1 MPNSVASEPT
11 TKSARLKRIQNAA
24 LIMLVLAG
32 LINSLDRSTLAI
44 ANSSIRAEMGL
55 SASEM
60 GWLLSA
66 FSLPYAFAQL
76 PMGVLLDRVG
86 ARIALGLGIFVW
98 SLAQVAGGF
107 VRTLNQFFIARV
119 VLGIGEAPQ
128 FPAAAKVV
136 SEWFAVK
143 ERGRPTGIIVAS
155 TTIAPALAPPL
166 LTGMMLFLGG
176 WRGMFV
182 AMGVIGIA
190 AGIGWYLF
198 YRDRNKVSLEPAE
211 IQYLET
217 GDIASNQSPMGA
229 AEWRGLFKQRTVWA
243 MIFGF
248 MGVIYMIWL
257 YLTWLPAYL
266 EQERGLS
273 LRSSAWIVAIPY
285 LGGTLGMLS
294 SGIVADKLL
303 ARGLTPIASRK
314 WPVCI
319 GLTFAALFTV
329 PAAYTPSLALAI
341 LFISLALYF
350 INLACGGAWAL
361 VSVAAPRRLVASLG
375 SVQNFGGY
383 LGGSI
388 APILTGVIVDTTA
401 SFVYALLISA
411 AVSMAGALVYLFG
424 VKDPVVSVS
433 AGEARK

>member
-1 MPNSVASEPT
+1 MKTA
-11 TKSARLKRIQNAA
+11 KLRRAQQAA
-24 LIMLVLAG
+24 LILLVLAG

-44 ANSSIRAEMGL
+44 ANSSITAEMGL
-55 SASEM
+55 TASEM

-76 PMGVLLDRVG
+76 PMGVLLDRLG
-86 ARIALGLGIFVW
+86 ARIALGLGILLW
-98 SLAQVAGGF
+98 SLAQLAGGF
-107 VRTLNQFFIARV
+107 VRGLNQLFAARV

-166 LTGMMLFLGG
+166 LTGMMLLFGG

-182 AMGVIGIA
+182 AMGALGVAVGVA
-190 AGIGWYLF
+190 WYAVF
-198 YRDRNKVSLEPAE
+198 RDRNSVPLTEDE
-211 IQYLET
+211 IRYLQD
-217 GDIASNQSPMGA
+217 GDIESNAAPMSA
-229 AEWRGLFKQRTVWA
+229 AEWRGLFTQRTVWA
-243 MIFGF
+243 MILGF

-266 EQERGLS
+266 ERERGLS
-273 LRSSAWIVAIPY
+273 LTSSGWIVAIPY

-294 SGIVADKLL
+294 SGWVADALL

-314 WPVCI
+314 WPVCV
-319 GLTFAALFTV
+319 GLVFAALFTV
-329 PAAYTPSLALAI
+329 PAAYTPSLPLAI
-341 LFISLALYF
+341 LFISLALF
-350 INLACGGAWAL
+350 FVNLACGGAWAL

-383 LGGSI
+383 LGGSA
-388 APILTGVIVDTTA
+388 APILTGVIVDSTH
-401 SFVYALLISA
+401 SFVNALLISA
-411 AVSMAGALVYLFG
+411 AVSLAGALIYLFG
-424 VKDPVVSVS
+424 VKDPVVSV
-433 AGEARK
+433 GRVEAQT

>member
-1 MPNSVASEPT
+1 MKTA
-11 TKSARLKRIQNAA
+11 KLRRAQQAA
-24 LIMLVLAG
+24 LALLVLAG

-44 ANSSIRAEMGL
+44 ANSSITAEMGL
-55 SASEM
+55 TASEM

-76 PMGVLLDRVG
+76 PMGVLLDRLG
-86 ARIALGLGIFVW
+86 ARITLGLGILLW
-98 SLAQVAGGF
+98 SFAQLAGGF
-107 VRTLNQFFIARV
+107 VRGLNQLFAARV

-166 LTGMMLFLGG
+166 LTGMMLLFGG

-182 AMGVIGIA
+182 AMGALGVAVGVA
-190 AGIGWYLF
+190 WYAIF
-198 YRDRNKVSLEPAE
+198 RDRNSVALTDDE
-211 IQYLET
+211 IRYLQD
-217 GDIASNQSPMGA
+217 GDIESTAAPITA
-229 AEWRGLFKQRTVWA
+229 AEWRGLFTQRTVWA
-243 MIFGF
+243 MILGF

-266 EQERGLS
+266 ERERGLS
-273 LRSSAWIVAIPY
+273 LTSSGWIVAIPY

-294 SGIVADKLL
+294 SGWVADALL

-319 GLTFAALFTV
+319 GLIFAALFTV
-329 PAAYTPSLALAI
+329 PAAYTPSLTLAI
-341 LFISLALYF
+341 LFISLALF
-350 INLACGGAWAL
+350 FVNLACGGAWAL

-383 LGGSI
+383 LGGSA
-388 APILTGVIVDTTA
+388 APILTGVIVDSTH
-401 SFVYALLISA
+401 SFVNALLISA
-411 AVSMAGALVYLFG
+411 AVSLAGALIYLFG

-433 AGEARK
+433 RAEAQT